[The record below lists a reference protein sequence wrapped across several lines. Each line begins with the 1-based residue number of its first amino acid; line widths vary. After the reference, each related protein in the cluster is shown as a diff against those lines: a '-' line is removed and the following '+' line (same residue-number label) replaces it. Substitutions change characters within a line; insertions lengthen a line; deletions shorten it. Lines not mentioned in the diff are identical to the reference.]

1 MSEATSVFS
10 STGYTSARRWP
21 RYKVD
26 FPVRLI
32 VCKEKRA
39 TIFDARGTSLSE
51 GGMALFAGTELRT
64 GDQVAVEF
72 TPAYSA
78 PPIRVDATVRNRTG
92 YNYGVEFLAGSDN
105 QKIRVEE
112 FRRHMSILTAK
123 A

>member
-1 MSEATSVFS
+1 MSEATAIIS
-10 STGYTSARRWP
+10 STGYTTARRWP

-26 FPVRLI
+26 VPVRLI
-32 VCKEKRA
+32 VCKAMKA

-64 GDQVAVEF
+64 GDEVAVEF

-78 PPIRVDATVRNRTG
+78 PPIRVDATVCNRTG
-92 YNYGVEFLAGSDN
+92 YNYGVEFLAASDN
-105 QKIRVEE
+105 QKRRVEE
-112 FRRHMSILTAK
+112 FRRHMSTLTAT

>member
-1 MSEATSVFS
+1 MSAGATPK
-10 STGYTSARRWP
+10 STPNYGSTRRWR
-21 RYKVD
+21 RYEVD
-26 FPVRLI
+26 VPVRLI
-32 VCKEKRA
+32 VCKEMKA

-72 TPAYSA
+72 SPAYSS

-92 YNYGVEFLAGSDN
+92 YNYGVEFLEGSDN
-105 QKIRVEE
+105 QKRRVEE
-112 FRRHMSILTAK
+112 FRRHMSLLTAN